1 MNGSKYCNQSQ
12 GFEEK
17 KLHEAICRA
26 LKKSI
31 GEDQAAL
38 ALIKGNMAYAVTGDE
53 NNIDIGA
60 IEKRIKEATA
70 EMEGYMSDYRT
81 TGGDKTRYLECI
93 QQVADEIKALRQQ
106 AETVKAKLE
115 KSDVANAEIAR
126 LTAWLDNRSATYDE
140 YDDVVIRRV
149 VDCIK
154 ASKDGTI
161 TVLTKFGT
169 SATETV

>member
-1 MNGSKYCNQSQ
+1 
-12 GFEEK
+12 
-17 KLHEAICRA
+17 
-26 LKKSI
+26 
-31 GEDQAAL
+31 
-38 ALIKGNMAYAVTGDE
+38 
-53 NNIDIGA
+53 
-60 IEKRIKEATA
+60 
-70 EMEGYMSDYRT
+70 MSDYRT